1 MTPNRLLVMPDDSIQ
16 DSTRYVVSDVHH
28 GSVLPGERR
37 EMERDVYLL
46 PGADVR
52 GGLWSNE
59 LSVSGPDVR
68 VADSVYSQGSVT
80 VQRDEDVGS
89 VGAGAEVTFGGGLTT
104 PDALLVEATD
114 FKTRFLSDLYVERLN
129 LTNAFVFGN
138 VYAKGAVIRN
148 SVVLGSIFCKG
159 ALELSNSFVHT
170 FQAHRAE
177 IGENVSMFAPF
188 ALGREEIHLDAP
200 VRALT
205 FADIFEEDEDLSAGS
220 GEVVHLDADDV
231 FEVRGATPD
240 ATSGDGAPTTQM
252 VLSMTER
259 ILDSSLVQERLQRN
273 KELLRRLSLS
283 RHVDAE
289 GQDTDEIRQFEEK
302 LWTAVSDS
310 VSENKDERSTRP
322 LDQLLKR
329 FGVG

>member
-1 MTPNRLLVMPDDSIQ
+1 MPEDSIQ

-52 GGLWSNE
+52 GGVWSNE

-68 VADSVYSQGSVT
+68 VEDSVYSQGSVT
-80 VQRDEDVGS
+80 IRPDQDRSAADTE
-89 VGAGAEVTFGGGLTT
+89 AEVTFGGGLTT
-104 PDALLVEATD
+104 PDALLVEDTD

-138 VYAKGAVIRN
+138 VYARGGVIRN

-159 ALELSNSFVHT
+159 ALELTNSFVHT

-188 ALGREEIHLDAP
+188 ALGRNEIELDAP

-205 FADIFEEDEDLSAGS
+205 FADLFQEDEDLSANS

-240 ATSGDGAPTTQM
+240 APSGDGAPTTQK

-273 KELLRRLSLS
+273 KALLRRLSLS
-283 RHVDAE
+283 RHVEAE
-289 GQDTDEIRQFEEK
+289 GQDTENLQQLEEK
-302 LWTAVSDS
+302 LWTAVSAS
-310 VSENKDERSTRP
+310 VSENKNERSTRP
-322 LDQLLKR
+322 LDQLLSR
-329 FGVG
+329 FGL

>member
-1 MTPNRLLVMPDDSIQ
+1 MSGDSIQ

-52 GGLWSNE
+52 GGVWSNE

-80 VQRDEDVGS
+80 VQPDQDSTAVD
-89 VGAGAEVTFGGGLTT
+89 AEVTFGGGLTT
-104 PDALLVEATD
+104 PDALLVEAAD

-129 LTNAFVFGN
+129 LTNTFVFGN

-159 ALELSNSFVHT
+159 ALELANSFVHT

-188 ALGREEIHLDAP
+188 ALGRNEIALDAP

-205 FADIFEEDEDLSAGS
+205 FADIFQEDGDLSEDS
-220 GEVVHLDADDV
+220 GEVVHLDEEDI
-231 FEVRGATPD
+231 FEIQGATPD
-240 ATSGDGAPTTQM
+240 ATAGDGAPATQW

-259 ILDSSLVQERLQRN
+259 ILDSSLVQEKLQHN

-283 RHVDAE
+283 RHVETE
-289 GQDTDEIRQFEEK
+289 GQDTKKIQQLEEK
-302 LWTAVSDS
+302 LWTAVSTS
-310 VSENKDERSTRP
+310 VSEDKSERSTRS
-322 LDQLLKR
+322 LDRLLRR
-329 FGVG
+329 FGLSVTE

>member
-1 MTPNRLLVMPDDSIQ
+1 
-16 DSTRYVVSDVHH
+16 
-28 GSVLPGERR
+28 
-37 EMERDVYLL
+37 MERDVYLL

-52 GGLWSNE
+52 GGLWSNK
-59 LSVSGPDVR
+59 LSVSGPDVQ

-80 VQRDEDVGS
+80 VQRDEDVAS
-89 VGAGAEVTFGGGLTT
+89 VDAGAKVTFGGGLTT

-159 ALELSNSFVHT
+159 ALELANSFVHT
-170 FQAHRAE
+170 FQANRAR
-177 IGENVSMFAPF
+177 IGENVSMFSPF
-188 ALGREEIHLDAP
+188 ALGRNEIELDAP

-205 FADIFEEDEDLSAGS
+205 FADIFQEDEDLSANS

-231 FEVRGATPD
+231 FEVRGAAPD
-240 ATSGDGAPTTQM
+240 ATSGDGAPTTKK

-273 KELLRRLSLS
+273 KALLRRLSLS
-283 RHVDAE
+283 RHVEAE
-289 GQDTDEIRQFEEK
+289 GKDPGKLQQLEEK
-302 LWTAVSDS
+302 LWTAVSTS
-310 VSENKDERSTRP
+310 VSEDKNERSTRL
-322 LDQLLKR
+322 LDQLLSR